1 MKRICVFSGSSLGK
15 QQTYIDLAKLLGTVI
30 AENKLELVY
39 GGAKV
44 GLMGITA
51 DSVLENHGTVI
62 GVIPKGLSRV
72 EVVHQNLT
80 ELYEVATMHERKAK
94 MTELSDA
101 FIALPGGYG
110 TFEEIM
116 EVVCW
121 GYLGI
126 HRKPI
131 GLLNINGF
139 YDPLIEM
146 IARGAK
152 DGFIREN
159 YERILLIEE
168 DPQVLIEKLK
178 VFTFPEKVFWKE
190 Q

>member
-1 MKRICVFSGSSLGK
+1 MGK
-15 QQTYIDLAKLLGTVI
+15 QQTYIDLAKELGQVI

-51 DSVLENHGTVI
+51 DSVLENHGKVI

-80 ELYEVATMHERKAK
+80 ELHEVTTMHERKAK
-94 MTELSDA
+94 MTEFSDA

-121 GYLGI
+121 GHLGI

-131 GLLNINGF
+131 GLLNSNGY
-139 YDPLIEM
+139 YDPLIAM
-146 IARGAK
+146 IARAAE

-159 YERILLIEE
+159 HAQILLIEE
-168 DPQVLIEKLK
+168 NPKILIEKLHS
-178 VFTFPEKVFWKE
+178 FTFPEEVLWKA
-190 Q
+190 